1 MFLFI
6 TSLIQGFNFSI
17 AKIVMPD
24 YISPGAII
32 IIRGISAVLFFW
44 AISLIIREKTPSR
57 ADFPRL
63 IFCTLTGIVI
73 NQLLFYKGLSL
84 TQPINASLMVTIS
97 PVIVLII
104 SALTIG
110 ESINYKKIL
119 GILTGATG
127 VVMLLLSSNQK
138 GPEDIFIGDLL
149 ILVNATSY
157 ACFLVAV
164 KPLMLKYHPVTVL
177 KWIFLMGLV
186 LVIPFG
192 YNGMKAVEWSTMPQH
207 ALLALAFV
215 VLFATIVA
223 YYLNTGVLKTI
234 DPSLA
239 GIYIYIQPMLA
250 AIIAVAMNKDQLT
263 TQKVLFSTMI
273 LLGVYLVSS
282 GQSRHRTTKTA
293 SN

>member
-17 AKIVMPD
+17 AKIVMPG
-24 YISPGAII
+24 YISPGAITL
-32 IIRGISAVLFFW
+32 IRGISAALFFW
-44 AISLIIREKTPSR
+44 AISFIMKKEIPDR

-110 ESINYKKIL
+110 ERINYKKIL
-119 GILTGATG
+119 GILTGAAG
-127 VVMLLLSSNQK
+127 VIMLLLSSSQK

-149 ILVNATSY
+149 ILINATSY

-192 YNGMKAVEWSTMPQH
+192 YTGMQHIEWSTIPQD
-207 ALLALAFV
+207 AFLALVFV
-215 VLFATIVA
+215 IVFATIIT

-263 TQKVLFSTMI
+263 MQKTLFSMMI

-282 GQSRHRTTKTA
+282 GQNRHRATKA
-293 SN
+293 V

>member
-1 MFLFI
+1 
-6 TSLIQGFNFSI
+6 
-17 AKIVMPD
+17 MPG
-24 YISPGAII
+24 YISPGAITL
-32 IIRGISAVLFFW
+32 IRGISAALFFW
-44 AISLIIREKTPSR
+44 AISFIMKKEIPDR

-110 ESINYKKIL
+110 ERINYKKIL
-119 GILTGATG
+119 GILTGAAG
-127 VVMLLLSSNQK
+127 VIMLLLSSSQK

-149 ILVNATSY
+149 ILINATSY

-192 YNGMKAVEWSTMPQH
+192 YTGMQHIEWSTIPQD
-207 ALLALAFV
+207 AFLALVFV
-215 VLFATIVA
+215 IVFATIIT

-263 TQKVLFSTMI
+263 MQKTLFSMMI

-282 GQSRHRTTKTA
+282 GQNRHRATKA
-293 SN
+293 V